1 MQSHDH
7 YHQTKMDKLQ
17 FPIINPII
25 ETQKKLD
32 KDMKAFA
39 GKRKLFSV
47 FLAIN

>member
-25 ETQKKLD
+25 ETQKIGQGHESICWKT
-32 KDMKAFA
+32 KTF
-39 GKRKLFSV
+39 FSV